1 MSTGNVIRNLYGV
14 KHSQSGSRIILPSVG
29 GKDTDPN
36 LVYEILQYGVNL
48 FLNKKE
54 TSERIFVVGDQK
66 TMGITMRLKKQYN
79 NFNQI
84 YVTVPDV
91 HFRKPLMHAVLKQ
104 YKLLGLKH
112 LAKLCGHTTD
122 SQWEY
127 TKNVC
132 SIHKSF
138 EFLER
143 LCDSLRITLVPCS

>member
-14 KHSQSGSRIILPSVG
+14 KHSQSGSRIILPPVG

-84 YVTVPDV
+84 YVAAPDL
-91 HFRKPLMHAVLKQ
+91 HFRNL
-104 YKLLGLKH
+104 
-112 LAKLCGHTTD
+112 
-122 SQWEY
+122 
-127 TKNVC
+127 
-132 SIHKSF
+132 
-138 EFLER
+138 
-143 LCDSLRITLVPCS
+143 